1 MRSIELWLASALI
14 AALALVGAAVAQP
27 PDQKQEPRRGPV
39 QPARISVDDIVE
51 RLMAF
56 DKNKDGKVTK
66 DELPE
71 RMHGLIA
78 RGDTNKDGALDRDE
92 IKKLA
97 STPAGLGPV
106 GFGFGVQGRAGPGPG
121 TAVGGF
127 RVGPGPGGPA
137 KGFRVGPGP
146 GPGGIEGVVDD
157 LKLSGQKKDRAAAAV
172 KAHQENV
179 RKLMDQARAELL
191 QKMKEILSEEELND
205 FKAALDRPRG
215 GVFFNVGPGG
225 TPRPGDVER
234 KLDQRQEDQDN
245 LRRELRR

>member
-1 MRSIELWLASALI
+1 MRSSKRWLGPAPMV
-14 AALALVGAAVAQP
+14 ALVLVGVAVAQSPDRRLLP
-27 PDQKQEPRRGPV
+27 PPGLV

-51 RLMAF
+51 RIMAF

-97 STPAGLGPV
+97 STPGRPGPI
-106 GFGFGVQGRAGPGPG
+106 GFGVKVRAGPGPG
-121 TAVGGF
+121 GDIIRAGPGPGAPAGQF
-127 RVGPGPGGPA
+127 RVGPGPGD
-137 KGFRVGPGP
+137 
-146 GPGGIEGVVDD
+146 IEGVVDD
-157 LKLSGQKKDRAAAAV
+157 LKLSGKKQDRAAAAV

-205 FKAALDRPRG
+205 FKAALDRPRRG

-225 TPRPGDVER
+225 PPRPGDVER
-234 KLDQRQEDQDN
+234 KLDQR
-245 LRRELRR
+245 